1 MFCSPRDGLVVQSYY
16 TNFEYEPASRPYLMR
31 GVARFDRSSRQ
42 ANLVNLENMRLSD
55 NQISGPIPA
64 TFANLTSLRKL
75 ALLGNKMSGP
85 LPEEFGNL
93 TGLVELELSDNSL
106 SRDLPSD
113 ICKGRQLEMFHVAN
127 NRRKRSQE
135 ATTIQRR
142 DMFSVWNFDGK
153 LAFEDITSAT
163 ENSSDK
169 YIIGTG
175 GYGTVFKAQQLQGGQ
190 LVAVKRLHRTE
201 EETTDEKRFLTEI
214 EPCFLLLQTAV
225 VAGHGGISLASQQM
239 ALLQWKSTL
248 RRSSPALN
256 SWQNHTTPC
265 NWTGI
270 ECSSAA
276 AHRNAPLVVTTISLP
291 NSSISGRLGEL
302 DFSALPFLT
311 YIDLSSN
318 GLIGEI
324 PPSIATLSA
333 LSYLDLTD
341 NMLHGRIPSEI
352 GEMRSLSQYLGL
364 SLNNLTGHIPPSLGN
379 LTMLMDISIHLNDLV
394 GPIPEELGKLTNL
407 VNLELSGTS
416 LSGPIPTSISNLT
429 KLRLL
434 YLHSNQLSGPIPPS
448 LGNLKDL
455 QDLELADNHLTGGIP
470 ISFCNLTKLN
480 ILYLAMNQL
489 TGYVPQEIG
498 WLSNLTSL
506 VLYTNQLRGP
516 IPASIGN
523 LTRLNYLYLYDNQFM
538 GFIPD
543 EIGNLVNLEAMFI
556 SDNQISG
563 SIPATFSNLTSM
575 RKLSLFDNTLSGP
588 LPQEFGNLTG
598 LVELSLFNN
607 SFSGNLPSEICK
619 GGQLETF
626 NVANNMFTGRVPRSL
641 KTCRSLKSL
650 HLAYNQI
657 TGNISDFGPYPQL
670 IEANL
675 EENNLYGEL
684 SKNWAES
691 TNLNSLALARNMI
704 TGVLPP
710 ELSRL
715 IRMEILVVHSNNLTG
730 EIPPGIGNLANLY
743 MLTLAHNKFTGHIPA
758 EFGRMRGLQHLD
770 ISSNK
775 LSGSIPP
782 ELGNCT
788 KLIFFNINDNNLS
801 GDFPVTIGN
810 LVNLQIKLDASNNK
824 FTGGIPAQ
832 LGNLAMLELLNLSH
846 NQFNGNIPSSF
857 ANMFSLS
864 TLDLSYNN
872 LEGPLPA
879 GRLFGNASTSSW
891 FLHNKGLC
899 GNIRKTSQQTT
910 TIQRRD
916 VFSVWNFD
924 GKLAFEDIASA
935 TEDFNERHII
945 GAGGYGTVFKAQ
957 LQGGR
962 LVAVKKLHPTEAE
975 MTDEKRLLNEIEVL
989 MKIRHRSIVKLYGYC
1004 SHPHYKFLVYDYI
1017 DRGSLHVT
1025 LENEEV
1031 AKELDWP
1038 KRAAII
1044 RDVAQAIYYL
1054 HHECSP
1060 LIIHRDITSNNILLD
1075 SAFKAYV
1082 SDFGTSRILKPD
1094 SSNWSE
1100 LAGTYGYIAPELSY
1114 TSVVTTKCDVYSF
1127 GVVVLEIVM
1136 GRYPRELQSITSVG
1150 QREKLALD
1158 NLDQRPLLST
1168 MEEDIALLVKMAFAC
1183 QQTSHQARP
1192 TMKDN

>member
-1 MFCSPRDGLVVQSYY
+1 MELFH
-16 TNFEYEPASRPYLMR
+16 TNLQLIQLA
-31 GVARFDRSSRQ
+31 
-42 ANLVNLENMRLSD
+42 VNLILF
-55 NQISGPIPA
+55 Q
-64 TFANLTSLRKL
+64 
-75 ALLGNKMSGP
+75 
-85 LPEEFGNL
+85 
-93 TGLVELELSDNSL
+93 
-106 SRDLPSD
+106 
-113 ICKGRQLEMFHVAN
+113 
-127 NRRKRSQE
+127 
-135 ATTIQRR
+135 
-142 DMFSVWNFDGK
+142 
-153 LAFEDITSAT
+153 
-163 ENSSDK
+163 
-169 YIIGTG
+169 
-175 GYGTVFKAQQLQGGQ
+175 
-190 LVAVKRLHRTE
+190 
-201 EETTDEKRFLTEI
+201 
-214 EPCFLLLQTAV
+214 PCFLLLQTAV
-225 VAGHGGISLASQQM
+225 AVAGHGGISLTSQQM
-239 ALLQWKSTL
+239 ALLQWKFSL
-248 RRSSPALN
+248 RRSSSVPVLN

-270 ECSSAA
+270 ECS
-276 AHRNAPLVVTTISLP
+276 RNAPLVVTTISLP

-302 DFSALPFLT
+302 NFSALPFLN

-318 GLIGEI
+318 SLIGEI
-324 PPSIATLSA
+324 PPSIGTLSA

-352 GEMRSLSQYLGL
+352 GDMRSLSQYLGL

-416 LSGPIPTSISNLT
+416 LSGQIPTSISNLT

-448 LGNLKDL
+448 LGNLKEM
-455 QDLELADNHLTGGIP
+455 QDLELANNHFTGGIP
-470 ISFCNLTKLN
+470 ISFCNLTQLN

-489 TGYVPQEIG
+489 TGYVPQEIS

-523 LTRLNYLYLYDNQFM
+523 LTRLNYLYLYENQFM

-556 SDNQISG
+556 ADNQISG

-575 RKLSLFDNTLSGP
+575 RRLSLFDNTLSGP
-588 LPQEFGNLTG
+588 LPQEFEYLTG

-607 SFSGNLPSEICK
+607 SLSGNLPSEICK

-641 KTCRSLKSL
+641 KTCKSLKSL

-657 TGNISDFGPYPQL
+657 TGDISDFGPYPQL
-670 IEANL
+670 IDANL

-704 TGVLPP
+704 TGALPP

-715 IRMEILVVHSNNLTG
+715 IRLEILVVHTNNLTG

-743 MLTLAHNKFTGHIPA
+743 MLTLARNKFIGHIPS

-788 KLIFFNINDNNLS
+788 KLIYFNINGNNLS
-801 GDFPVTIGN
+801 GGFPVTIGN

-857 ANMFSLS
+857 ANMVSLS

-872 LEGPLPA
+872 LEGPLPT

-899 GNIRKTSQQTT
+899 GNMSGLPPCYSAPKLDHHKRNFHNLALAISLPTCIALILATFIVIMAFHRRKTSQQTT
-910 TIQRRD
+910 AIQRRD

-924 GKLAFEDIASA
+924 GKLAFEDITSA

-975 MTDEKRLLNEIEVL
+975 MTDEKMFLNEIEVL

-1038 KRAAII
+1038 KRAAIV

-1054 HHECSP
+1054 HHECNP
-1060 LIIHRDITSNNILLD
+1060 PIIHRDITSNNILLD

-1136 GRYPRELQSITSVG
+1136 GRYPRELQSITSAG

-1158 NLDQRPLLST
+1158 NLDQRPLLSM
-1168 MEEDIALLVKMAFAC
+1168 MEEDIALLVKVAFAC
-1183 QQTSHQARP
+1183 QQTSPQARP
-1192 TMKDN
+1192 TMKDVYHILMHHPSSYCFPTTSEF